1 MIKQDQAPEHAWNS
15 FIAQKLDDY
24 ISPQNQKK
32 KYIHIWYNNSFS
44 LFLIVYFC
52 DIKHIFP

>member
-1 MIKQDQAPEHAWNS
+1 MPWVDKIKQAQAPEHAWNS

-32 KYIHIWYNNSFS
+32 KYIYILYNN
-44 LFLIVYFC
+44 
-52 DIKHIFP
+52 